1 MATILGFL
9 GLVNLGLDTLPSPKE
24 RESLSKK
31 MEVEDNVDTFNKLN
45 KDWTSNWELLY
56 KKKGV
61 EDKIDTAAVTVADA
75 IWELEFKLGGK
86 SK

>member
-1 MATILGFL
+1 MFQWIISRPGLLPDFNIKRMATILGFL

-45 KDWTSNWELLY
+45 KD
-56 KKKGV
+56 
-61 EDKIDTAAVTVADA
+61 
-75 IWELEFKLGGK
+75 
-86 SK
+86 

>member
-24 RESLSKK
+24 TESLSKK

-45 KDWTSNWELLY
+45 KD
-56 KKKGV
+56 
-61 EDKIDTAAVTVADA
+61 
-75 IWELEFKLGGK
+75 
-86 SK
+86 